1 MTKIKLS
8 TLLQVKAIMSKR
20 INNVYA
26 NVQRSLLINSRRYSL
41 GLCVCV
47 CLSGLGLN
55 RVL

>member
-20 INNVYA
+20 INAYA